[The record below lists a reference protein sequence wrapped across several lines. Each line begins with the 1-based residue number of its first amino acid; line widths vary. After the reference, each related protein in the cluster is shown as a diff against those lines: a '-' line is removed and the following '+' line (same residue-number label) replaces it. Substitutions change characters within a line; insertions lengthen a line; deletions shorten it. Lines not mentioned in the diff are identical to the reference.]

1 MLKEFAQ
8 VNNEILLCYLHVL
21 NDIEQCLVVD
31 CIYMYCISVTVEAR
45 VVIDVMYCRPNNNFT
60 LCLATLHRSTET

>member
-31 CIYMYCISVTVEAR
+31 GEYMYCISVTVEAR
-45 VVIDVMYCRPNNNFT
+45 VVIDVMYCPLNNNFI

>member
-1 MLKEFAQ
+1 MLKEIAQ

-31 CIYMYCISVTVEAR
+31 CVYMYCISVTVEAR
-45 VVIDVMYCRPNNNFT
+45 VVIDVMYCRPYNNFT
-60 LCLATLHRSTET
+60 LCLATLHRYTET